1 MPEERLQ
8 KLMAQ
13 AGIASRRAAE
23 EMIRQ
28 GRVTING
35 RTAAI
40 GEKADL
46 SRDQV
51 RIDGELLKPAA
62 GGKLVYIMLNKPVG
76 VVSAASAQRQEK
88 RRTVRDLVSVDE
100 RVYPVGR
107 LDADSEGLILLT
119 NDGELTNRLTHPRY
133 GHAKTYRVL
142 VQGLPTDFQLELWAT
157 GVMLDD
163 GPTSPCDITVE
174 QHENNMTW
182 LEIKMQ
188 EGRKR
193 QIRRTAGAVGLRVE
207 RLVRVRIGPLRLGN
221 LKPGEWRFLTDEEVR
236 ALKASRPGQPT
247 PRRHPIGPS
256 GLRRPGSRAASRPAR
271 EPGDSERPAGQ
282 TRPDKPG
289 RARPGSPRPGGSKP
303 GGSGRHSGEGERSGG
318 SKPGGENRPGGS
330 KPGGKTR
337 PGGRSQSGG
346 ENRSG
351 GRGRPGGSKPGGSRS
366 GGNRSGG
373 KKRP

>member
-23 EMIRQ
+23 EIIRQ

-40 GEKADL
+40 GDKADL

-51 RIDGELLKPAA
+51 KIDGELLKPAA

-88 RRTVRDLVSVDE
+88 RRTVRDLVTVDE

-142 VQGLPTDFQLELWAT
+142 VQGLPTDFQLELWAG

-163 GPTSPCDITVE
+163 GPTAPCDIKVE

-182 LEIKMQ
+182 LEVKMQ

-193 QIRRTAGAVGLRVE
+193 QIRRAAGAVGLRVE

-236 ALKASRPGQPT
+236 ALKASRPGQPGV
-247 PRRHPIGPS
+247 RRHPIGPS
-256 GLRRPGSRAASRPAR
+256 ALRRPVSRAAR
-271 EPGDSERPAGQ
+271 EPGDAERPAGKA
-282 TRPDKPG
+282 RPEQPG
-289 RARPGSPRPGGSKP
+289 RARPGGARPGGAGSGRSKPSGSKPGGSRPGGSKP
-303 GGSGRHSGEGERSGG
+303 GGS
-318 SKPGGENRPGGS
+318 KPGGSRPGGS
-330 KPGGKTR
+330 K
-337 PGGRSQSGG
+337 
-346 ENRSG
+346 
-351 GRGRPGGSKPGGSRS
+351 PGGSKPGGSRS
-366 GGNRSGG
+366 GGSKPGGGKQPGGKRQPGG